1 MILIN
6 QQKNKI
12 DKDLN
17 KYQDQR
23 TKFKIPR
30 NIENVEIEIEKDFL
44 G

>member
-23 TKFKIPR
+23 TKFKIPG
-30 NIENVEIEIEKDFL
+30 NVVILIEKEFL
-44 G
+44 S

>member
-30 NIENVEIEIEKDFL
+30 NVVILIEKEFL